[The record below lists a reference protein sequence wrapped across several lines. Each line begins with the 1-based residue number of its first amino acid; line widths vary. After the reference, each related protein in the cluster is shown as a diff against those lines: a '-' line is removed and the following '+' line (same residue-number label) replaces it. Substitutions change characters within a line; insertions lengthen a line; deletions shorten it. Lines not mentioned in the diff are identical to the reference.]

1 MFASAASHIF
11 LGASQT
17 LASRP
22 LLALKVVSGRR
33 CGALLRSRGP
43 KVGHRIADQ
52 LCHGTGPAWRRSRM
66 RPPPEAQNMGS
77 APLTWSRGVRDG
89 IGTPGSRGVACA
101 ATTAPHPGVGCRALQ
116 GSSGDW
122 GDAAGLVL
130 RGKGIVWAWFPARR
144 MVLLLR
150 LGGVLGQGRGVG
162 EACGGQRMGPG
173 SGFVWRARRG
183 RGGMFCVR
191 SGVVPKMF
199 RKPLAIGRKRDRL
212 GLVPSVCH
220 FLGIPV
226 PESG

>member
-1 MFASAASHIF
+1 
-11 LGASQT
+11 
-17 LASRP
+17 
-22 LLALKVVSGRR
+22 
-33 CGALLRSRGP
+33 
-43 KVGHRIADQ
+43 
-52 LCHGTGPAWRRSRM
+52 
-66 RPPPEAQNMGS
+66 
-77 APLTWSRGVRDG
+77 
-89 IGTPGSRGVACA
+89 
-101 ATTAPHPGVGCRALQ
+101 
-116 GSSGDW
+116 
-122 GDAAGLVL
+122 
-130 RGKGIVWAWFPARR
+130 